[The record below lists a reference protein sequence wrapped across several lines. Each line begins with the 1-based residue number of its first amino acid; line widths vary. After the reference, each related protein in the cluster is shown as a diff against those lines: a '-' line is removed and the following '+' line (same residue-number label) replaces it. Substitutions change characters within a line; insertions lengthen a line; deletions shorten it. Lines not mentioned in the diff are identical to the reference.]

1 MKIFPVLALSTSPLL
16 ADISLDP
23 TFHFNSV
30 IGDTSADS
38 FSEIGGHAHD
48 PNDNFAVQGFEPGLN
63 LRVDD
68 WLAGFTNI
76 NVFTDSNHE
85 VDWELEEAFLKFKN
99 LPGGFELRG
108 GRMLA
113 RIGLQNNQ
121 HLHAWT
127 LVNSNLTTSQFLGE
141 EGLMS
146 EGIELTWRKDFDKG
160 FFAIST
166 NFSNTASHHHHADE
180 DDHGDHEDEDDHG
193 DEDHHGDE
201 DDHEHEHSS
210 EDAFMEDNVFV
221 TRALFGYNQSD
232 FHQHRLGINTAWGKN
247 GYGRDTSMHSIDYVY
262 TWRENGLEL
271 GGREFSVGAEYFYRD
286 VEWIGEEDPT
296 LRGATSQNSF
306 MAFANYRFHPQWIA
320 GIRYEYL
327 EGAIG
332 GADIHMGETEY
343 AFESSG
349 RERITLALTRE
360 FRHSDIMLSTIR
372 LQYSHDNLEEESADS
387 IWLQFGFDFGGPE
400 VR

>member
-23 TFHFNSV
+23 TFHFNGV

-193 DEDHHGDE
+193 DEEDHE
-201 DDHEHEHSS
+201 HEHEHSS

-221 TRALFGYNQSD
+221 TRVLFGYNQSD
-232 FHQHRLGINTAWGKN
+232 FHQHRLGINTAWGEN

-343 AFESSG
+343 AFESSE

>member
-1 MKIFPVLALSTSPLL
+1 MKLFHVLAISTSPLL

-23 TFHFNSV
+23 TFHFNGV

-48 PNDNFAVQGFEPGLN
+48 PNDNFAIQGLEPGLN

-85 VDWELEEAFLKFKN
+85 IDWELEEAFLKFKN

-113 RIGLQNNQ
+113 RMGLQNNQ

-146 EGIELTWRKDFDKG
+146 EGIELTWRKDFDQG
-160 FFAIST
+160 FFAISS
-166 NFSNTASHHHHADE
+166 NFSNTASHHHHGDE
-180 DDHGDHEDEDDHG
+180 EDHEGEEDHG
-193 DEDHHGDE
+193 DEEGHGEDE
-201 DDHEHEHSS
+201 HGHSS
-210 EDAFMEDNVFV
+210 EDAFMEDSVFV
-221 TRALFGYNQSD
+221 TRALLSYNWND
-232 FHQHRLGINTAWGKN
+232 FHQNRLGINTAWGDN

-262 TWRENGLEL
+262 TWRENGIEL
-271 GGREFSVGAEYFYRD
+271 GGREFSIGAEYFYRD
-286 VEWIGEEDPT
+286 VEWMSENDPT
-296 LRGATSQNSF
+296 LQGATSQNSL
-306 MAFANYRFHPQWIA
+306 MTYINYRFHPQWIA
-320 GIRYEYL
+320 GLRYEYL
-327 EGAIG
+327 EGARG
-332 GADIHMGETEY
+332 GADIHLGETEY
-343 AFESSG
+343 AFKST
-349 RERITLALTRE
+349 ERKRLTLALTRE

-372 LQYSHDNLEEESADS
+372 LQYSHDDLKDENADS

-400 VR
+400 IR

>member
-23 TFHFNSV
+23 TFHFNGV

-193 DEDHHGDE
+193 DED
-201 DDHEHEHSS
+201 DHEHEHSS

-343 AFESSG
+343 AFESSE

>member
-1 MKIFPVLALSTSPLL
+1 MKLFHILAISTSPLL

-23 TFHFNSV
+23 TFHFNGV

-48 PNDNFAVQGFEPGLN
+48 PNDNFAIQGLEPGLN

-85 VDWELEEAFLKFKN
+85 IDWELEEAFLKFKN

-113 RIGLQNNQ
+113 RMGLQNNQ

-146 EGIELTWRKDFDKG
+146 EGIELTWRKDFDRG
-160 FFAIST
+160 FLAISS
-166 NFSNTASHHHHADE
+166 NFSNTASHHHHGDE
-180 DDHGDHEDEDDHG
+180 EDHG
-193 DEDHHGDE
+193 DEEGHGEDE
-201 DDHEHEHSS
+201 HGHSP

-221 TRALFGYNQSD
+221 SRCTPQLQ
-232 FHQHRLGINTAWGKN
+232 
-247 GYGRDTSMHSIDYVY
+247 
-262 TWRENGLEL
+262 LE
-271 GGREFSVGAEYFYRD
+271 
-286 VEWIGEEDPT
+286 
-296 LRGATSQNSF
+296 
-306 MAFANYRFHPQWIA
+306 
-320 GIRYEYL
+320 
-327 EGAIG
+327 
-332 GADIHMGETEY
+332 
-343 AFESSG
+343 
-349 RERITLALTRE
+349 
-360 FRHSDIMLSTIR
+360 
-372 LQYSHDNLEEESADS
+372 
-387 IWLQFGFDFGGPE
+387 
-400 VR
+400 

>member
-23 TFHFNSV
+23 TFHFNGV

-146 EGIELTWRKDFDKG
+146 EGIELTWRKDFDQG

-193 DEDHHGDE
+193 DEEDHE
-201 DDHEHEHSS
+201 HEHEHSS

-221 TRALFGYNQSD
+221 TRVLFGYNQSD
-232 FHQHRLGINTAWGKN
+232 FHQHRLGINTAWGEN
-247 GYGRDTSMHSIDYVY
+247 GYGRDTCMHSIDYVY

-286 VEWIGEEDPT
+286 VEWIGEEDST
-296 LRGATSQNSF
+296 LQGAASQQSF
-306 MAFANYRFHPQWIA
+306 MAFANYRFHQQWIA

-360 FRHSDIMLSTIR
+360 FRYTDIMLSTIR

>member
-1 MKIFPVLALSTSPLL
+1 MRFLPILACSTLPLF

-23 TFHFNSV
+23 TFHFNGV
-30 IGDTSADS
+30 IGETSAD
-38 FSEIGGHAHD
+38 FFGEIGGHAHD
-48 PNDNFAVQGFEPGLN
+48 PNDNYSVQGFEPGLN

-68 WLAGFTNI
+68 GLAGFTNI

-85 VDWELEEAFLKFKN
+85 VDWELEEAFLKLKN
-99 LPGGFELRG
+99 LPGGFEIRG

-113 RIGLQNNQ
+113 RLGLQNNQ

-127 LVNSNLTTSQFLGE
+127 LVNSNLTTSQYLGE

-146 EGIELTWRKDFDKG
+146 EGIELTWRTDFNQG

-166 NFSNTASHHHHADE
+166 NFSNTASHHHHDDEEEDHDE
-180 DDHGDHEDEDDHG
+180 DGDDH
-193 DEDHHGDE
+193 
-201 DDHEHEHSS
+201 DHEHEHSS
-210 EDAFMEDNVFV
+210 EDAFMEDNVIV
-221 TRALFGYNQSD
+221 TRALVAFNQDD
-232 FHQHRLGINTAWGKN
+232 FHQHRLGINTAFGEN

-271 GGREFSVGAEYFYRD
+271 GGREFSVGAEFFYRD
-286 VEWIGEEDPT
+286 VEWVGEDDPDF
-296 LRGATSQNSF
+296 RGSTSQNSF

-320 GIRYEYL
+320 GLRYEYL
-327 EGAIG
+327 EGASG
-332 GADIHMGETEY
+332 GEDIHMGETEY
-343 AFESSG
+343 AFQSSK
-349 RERITLALTRE
+349 RERVTLALTRE

-372 LQYSHDNLEEESADS
+372 LQYSHDNLEDENADS

-400 VR
+400 IR

>member
-1 MKIFPVLALSTSPLL
+1 MKTISVLALSASPLL

-23 TFHFNSV
+23 TFHFNGV
-30 IGDTSADS
+30 VGETSADS
-38 FSEIGGHAHD
+38 FGEIGGHAHD

-68 WLAGFTNI
+68 WFAGFTNI
-76 NVFTDSNHE
+76 NVFTDSDND

-99 LPGGFELRG
+99 LPGGFEFRG

-146 EGIELTWRKDFDKG
+146 EGVELTWRKDFDQG

-166 NFSNTASHHHHADE
+166 NFSNTASHHHHDE
-180 DDHGDHEDEDDHG
+180 DDDHDDHDEDEEGH
-193 DEDHHGDE
+193 DE
-201 DDHEHEHSS
+201 HEHEHSS
-210 EDAFMEDNVFV
+210 EDAFMEDNVLV
-221 TRALFGYNQSD
+221 TRALFGFNHND
-232 FHQHRLGINTAWGKN
+232 FHQHRLGINTAWGEN

-262 TWRENGLEL
+262 TWRENGLEP
-271 GGREFSVGAEYFYRD
+271 GGLELSVGAEYFYRD
-286 VEWIGEEDPT
+286 VEWIGEDDPS
-296 LRGATSQNSF
+296 LRGASSQNSF
-306 MAFANYRFHPQWIA
+306 MAYIDYRFHPKWIA
-320 GIRYEYL
+320 GFRYEYL
-327 EGAIG
+327 EGASG

-343 AFESSG
+343 AFQSSE
-349 RERITLALTRE
+349 RERVTLALTRE
-360 FRHSDIMLSTIR
+360 FRHTDIMLSTIR
-372 LQYSHDNLEEESADS
+372 LQYSNDMLEDENADS